1 MSKAAFWQKG
11 ESLDYTNSTNATIEA
26 NTIMVYGSRIGV
38 IGTDIKPGELGSI
51 HVTGVFEMPLSDAS
65 GVTAGAEVYWDGSG
79 ITATSGADTTK
90 AGFAA
95 QAAAA
100 GAEKVLV
107 SINA

>member
-51 HVTGVFEMPLSDAS
+51 HVVGVFEMPLSDSDA
-65 GVTAGAEVYWDGSG
+65 VEAGTEVYWDGDG
-79 ITATSGADTTK
+79 ITATAGSNTK

-100 GAEKVLV
+100 GAEKILV

>member
-11 ESLDYTNSTNATIEA
+11 ESLDYTNNTSATIEA

-38 IGTDIKPGELGSI
+38 IGTDIAPGELGSI
-51 HVTGVFEMPLSDAS
+51 HVTGVFEMPLSDSTEVA
-65 GVTAGAEVYWDGSG
+65 AGADVFWDGNG
-79 ITATSGADTTK
+79 ITATSGSGKTK

-100 GAEKVLV
+100 GAGTILV

>member
-11 ESLDYTNSTNATIEA
+11 ESLDYTNSTDATIEA

-38 IGTDIKPGELGSI
+38 IGADIKPGELGSI
-51 HVTGVFEMPLSDAS
+51 HVVGVFEMPLSDSDA
-65 GVTAGAEVYWDGSG
+65 VEAGTEVYWDGDG
-79 ITATSGADTTK
+79 ITATAGSNTK

-100 GAEKVLV
+100 GSDTILV

>member
-11 ESLDYTNSTNATIEA
+11 ESLDYVNGTSDIIEA

-51 HVTGVFEMPLSDAS
+51 HVVGVFEMPLSDS
-65 GVTAGAEVYWDGSG
+65 TAVDAGTEVYWDGNG
-79 ITATSGADTTK
+79 ITATAGSNTK

-95 QAAAA
+95 QAAEA
-100 GAEKVLV
+100 GSDTILV